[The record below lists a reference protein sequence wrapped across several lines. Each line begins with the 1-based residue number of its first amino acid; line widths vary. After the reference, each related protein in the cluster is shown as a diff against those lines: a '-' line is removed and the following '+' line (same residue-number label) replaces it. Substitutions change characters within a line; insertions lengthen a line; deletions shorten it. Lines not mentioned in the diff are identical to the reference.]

1 MSFTNE
7 ELIYLRTLAPGLSDN
22 VLTRRHPQTGAG
34 FVPDDKSFYDTL
46 EVVSK
51 ALGVQP
57 ADILVVLASESN
69 LSTGTMQNPIIA
81 TPGIIAANGFDPGLL
96 GKDIAPRG
104 LPGFTASMV
113 PTVLSPAEWDALPHM
128 NAAQQ
133 LAIVGRMYALA
144 SKRIGGR
151 HFQSA
156 FELYLA
162 NANPGSLVASGNYNE
177 NTPMYKGAAWETN
190 LVLDHGPS
198 GLNAI
203 GYVLKNG
210 ETSAYYANP
219 IAYAHK
225 LAAAGIIKGYVT
237 LGDLR
242 EHASR
247 MTKVPGDPGYEKGWD
262 LAWKLGTDRHGKS
275 QDKAQPLASTG
286 TLVSSWAKGQRHAGY
301 IPDLNV
307 PSMFRSAFRV
317 SGSVT
322 SPAVEAA
329 KAASGAELAGSR

>member
-1 MSFTNE
+1 MSFTTE
-7 ELIYLRTLAPGLSDN
+7 ELAYLRTLAPGLSDN

-34 FVPDDKSFYDTL
+34 FVPDDKDFYDTL
-46 EVVSK
+46 EAVSK

-128 NAAQQ
+128 SSAQQ

-151 HFQSA
+151 PFQSA

-203 GYVLKNG
+203 GYALKNG
-210 ETSAYYANP
+210 DTTAYYSNP
-219 IAYAHK
+219 VAYAKK
-225 LAAAGIIKGYVT
+225 LANAGVIKGYVT

-247 MTKVPGDPGYEKGWD
+247 MTKMPGDPGYEKGWD
-262 LAWKLGTDRHGKS
+262 LAWKLGADRHGKT
-275 QDKAQPLASTG
+275 QNKAQPVASTG
-286 TLVSSWAKGQRHAGY
+286 TLVSSWIRGHKHPGY
-301 IPDLNV
+301 VPDLGV

-317 SGSVT
+317 SGSVS
-322 SPAVEAA
+322 SPAAR
-329 KAASGAELAGSR
+329 AASAGERAGSR